1 MESYNEMVHRAA
13 LKITAKGKP
22 VFPCKPDKAPYYEK
36 NVLEHGCLDAT
47 TDPRKINMWW
57 HRWPNANVGLPTG
70 KASGILVI
78 DLDTYKPGAMT
89 VEEFEEKYG
98 TISHTAMVR
107 TGGGGLQAY
116 LRYPDGL
123 EICNSAGKLGPHVD
137 VRGAG
142 GYTLAPP
149 SITTGR
155 YEWINKAP
163 LAPVPP
169 RLLEALREEPRKPSG
184 PGRSRSGAGIPD
196 DGGPI
201 PDGARD
207 QTLTCIGGR
216 LHDGTR
222 DLSQLEDD
230 LLAVNEARC
239 IPPLPFGQVRKIA
252 RSVYRYEPCR
262 PARRGPDRETA
273 AALEKIERSL
283 SHREF
288 KGQGGKTKYSIAIA
302 ALKIARL
309 YGERVEDGVRV
320 TVSARQLALAAA
332 TSRSSIM
339 RNLKDMDGIL
349 RPDNAGTQEG
359 KAGAIVLLLPPA
371 QLDTTLPTEL
381 VIEEE
386 EGGCVKWRAPLTAP
400 RLRGSSPAYKPRRG
414 LVRGTTKVR
423 NAPVAEK
430 RAAVIRLGKSCEK
443 VMDVLE
449 AAGGS
454 MTLSTLADAVD
465 VKRPR
470 DLTRHK
476 NLATGTGRDGFV
488 TRLENVGVVEVADG
502 IVTLTEDWLDALDR
516 ERDRA
521 GEIDLYRRDMAR
533 YNRERGGYR
542 NRNKIKA
549 DPAPTQEEM
558 KEARESYPA
567 RRRAAITTALARL
580 FAERPEYRRRRAG
593 QVSCKLPWYLP
604 ADFPRG
610 PDGAPKD
617 AEVEDILDG
626 EAVA

>member
-1 MESYNEMVHRAA
+1 MKFYSSNASNASIIQRAA
-13 LKITAKGKP
+13 LKIAGRGKP
-22 VFPCKPDKAPYYEK
+22 VFPCKPDKAPYTPRGFK
-36 NVLEHGCLDAT
+36 DAT
-47 TDPRKINMWW
+47 TN
-57 HRWPNANVGLPTG
+57 
-70 KASGILVI
+70 
-78 DLDTYKPGAMT
+78 PGHVNGFWT
-89 VEEFEEKYG
+89 
-98 TISHTAMVR
+98 
-107 TGGGGLQAY
+107 
-116 LRYPDGL
+116 RYPDARIGVPTGETSGFFVIDVDRLAALGELEQELPETLTIRTPSGGL
-123 EICNSAGKLGPHVD
+123 HFYFNHVPGLTNRTGALPDGID
-137 VRGAG
+137 VRASG
-142 GYTLAPP
+142 GYVIVPPSEGYIVERRAQIAAPP
-149 SITTGR
+149 
-155 YEWINKAP
+155 EW
-163 LAPVPP
+163 
-169 RLLEALREEPRKPSG
+169 LLEALREEPRKPSG
-184 PGRSRSGAGIPD
+184 PGRSRSGAGIAD

-207 QTLTCIGGR
+207 ETLTRIAGR

-222 DLSQLEDD
+222 DPGQLEDD
-230 LLAVNEARC
+230 LQATNEARC
-239 IPPLPFGQVRKIA
+239 VPPLPPGQVRKIA

-262 PARRGPDRETA
+262 PARHGPDQEAA
-273 AALEKIERSL
+273 AALEKIERAL
-283 SHREF
+283 ARREF
-288 KGQGGKTKYSIAIA
+288 EGQRGKTKYSIAIA

-309 YGERVEDGVRV
+309 HGERVEDGVRV

-349 RPDNAGTQEG
+349 RPDNADTQEG
-359 KAGAIVLLLPPA
+359 KAGAIVLLSPPA

-381 VIEEE
+381 VLEEE

-400 RLRGSSPAYKPRRG
+400 RLRWSSPAYKPRRG

-423 NAPVAEK
+423 NVPVPEK
-430 RAAVIRLGKSCEK
+430 RAAVIRLGKSCER
-443 VMDVLE
+443 VMDTLE

-470 DLTRHK
+470 DLTRRK
-476 NLATGTGRDGFV
+476 NLETGKGRDGFV
-488 TRLENVGVVEVADG
+488 TRLQDVSVVEVADG
-502 IVTLTEDWLDALDR
+502 VVTLSEDWLEALDR
-516 ERDRA
+516 ERERT

-542 NRNKIKA
+542 NLNKVKA

-558 KEARESYPA
+558 QEARESYQT

-580 FAERPEYRRRRAG
+580 FAERPEYRGRRAG
-593 QVSCKLPWYLP
+593 QVSCMLSWYLP

-617 AEVEDILDG
+617 AEVEAILDG